1 MNIKSDI
8 LKVNYLYILDEMED
22 MSDVKP
28 GAISP
33 DDSLRE
39 PILTYS
45 RSLDEEAEHAI
56 VAAFSTEPINLN
68 PAEMEPLYEW
78 VDVEAL
84 NELLASSRG
93 ETRISTTI
101 WGYQVTITAD
111 TVEVH
116 GPA

>member
-1 MNIKSDI
+1 
-8 LKVNYLYILDEMED
+8 

-39 PILTYS
+39 PILTYP

-56 VAAFSTEPINLN
+56 VAAFSTEPIDLN
-68 PAEMEPLYEW
+68 PDKMDPLYEW
-78 VDVEAL
+78 VDVEAV
-84 NELLASSRG
+84 NELLDSTRG
-93 ETRISTTI
+93 ETQISTTI